1 MRRREF
7 ITLVA
12 GVAAFLPLAARAQEA
27 GRLYRLGFLVPAARR
42 SAAVDAMF
50 DEFRRNGFVEG
61 QNLAVIGS
69 FGVTNGQIADA
80 VSAVVTATPDAIVAG
95 PELYTRALQAATR
108 TIPLV
113 SISEDLVGEG
123 LVASLAK
130 PGGNITGISLLSPE
144 LDDKRQDILVDAV
157 PGIRRMAALA
167 DLSITQKR
175 HLQQQQEVA
184 RSRGVELSIF
194 SYAKADDI
202 APALDEAK
210 AWGAEAVN
218 FLASPMQLISRG
230 LIFDRMMALRL
241 PAIYQWPD
249 MAEEGGLIG
258 YGPRFTQVYKQWA
271 RQIVKILR
279 GAKLGDLPVEQPSN
293 FELIINLRTAK
304 AIGHE
309 IPAGLVLR
317 ADKVIE

>member
-1 MRRREF
+1 
-7 ITLVA
+7 
-12 GVAAFLPLAARAQEA
+12 
-27 GRLYRLGFLVPAARR
+27 
-42 SAAVDAMF
+42 MF
-50 DEFRRNGFVEG
+50 DELRLNGFVEG

-69 FGVTNGQIADA
+69 FGVTTEQIADGVAILMKA
-80 VSAVVTATPDAIVAG
+80 VPDVIVSG

-108 TIPLV
+108 TMPLL

-130 PGGNITGISLLSPE
+130 PGGNVTGISLLSPE
-144 LDDKRQDILVDAV
+144 LDDKRQDILIDAV

-167 DLSITQKR
+167 DSAITLKR

-184 RSRGVELSIF
+184 RARGVELSIF
-194 SYAKADDI
+194 TVAKPEEI

-210 AWGAEAVN
+210 ARGAEAVN
-218 FLASPMQLISRG
+218 FLATPLQLLSRG
-230 LIFDRMMALRL
+230 LIFDRIAATRI

-258 YGPRFTQVYKQWA
+258 YGPRFTQVYRQRA
-271 RQIVKILR
+271 RQITKVLR
-279 GAKLGDLPVEQPSN
+279 GAKPSDVPVEQPST
-293 FELIINLRTAK
+293 FEMVINLRTAK

-309 IPAGLVLR
+309 IPAGLLLR

>member
-12 GVAAFLPLAARAQEA
+12 GVAATLPLAARAQEA
-27 GRLYRLGFLVPAARR
+27 GRLYRLGFLVPVARK

-50 DEFRRNGFVEG
+50 DEFRRSGFVEG

-69 FGVTNGQIADA
+69 FGVTSEQIADA
-80 VSAVVTATPDAIVAG
+80 VSAVVTAAPDAIVAG

-108 TIPLV
+108 TIPLI
-113 SISEDLVGEG
+113 SISEDLVSEG
-123 LVASLAK
+123 LVVSLAK

-249 MAEEGGLIG
+249 MAEEGGLMG
-258 YGPRFTQVYKQWA
+258 YGTRLDMIYRQTA
-271 RQIVKILR
+271 RLLVK
-279 GAKLGDLPVEQPSN
+279 AFLGVKPADIPVEQPTS
-293 FELIINLRTAK
+293 FELVINLKNAK
-304 AIGHE
+304 AINFTV
-309 IPAGLVLR
+309 PPTLLAR
-317 ADKVIE
+317 ADEVIE

>member
-1 MRRREF
+1 MKRREF
-7 ITLVA
+7 VTLL
-12 GVAAFLPLAARAQEA
+12 GGAAAMWPTVARAQDG
-27 GRLYRLGFLVPAARR
+27 GRVYRLGFLIPAARG
-42 SAAVDAMF
+42 SAAVDATF
-50 DEFRRNGFVEG
+50 DELRRSGFVEG
-61 QNLAVIGS
+61 QNLAVIGR
-69 FGVTNGQIADA
+69 FGLATEQLTDA
-80 VSAVVTATPDAIVAG
+80 VSAVVTAAPDAIVAG
-95 PELYTRALQAATR
+95 PELYTRALQRATR
-108 TIPLV
+108 TVPLI

-144 LDDKRQDILVDAV
+144 LDDKRQDILIEAV

-167 DLSITQKR
+167 DSSITQKR
-175 HLQQQQEVA
+175 HLQQQQEAA

-210 AWGAEAVN
+210 ARGAEAVN
-218 FLASPMQLISRG
+218 FLASPMQLVSRG
-230 LIFDRMMALRL
+230 LIFERMMALRL

-249 MAEEGGLIG
+249 MAEEGGVIG
-258 YGPRFTQVYKQWA
+258 YGPNFLQVS
-271 RQIVKILR
+271 RQRAQQVVKVLR
-279 GAKLGDLPVEQPSN
+279 GVKPIDLPVEQPSK
-293 FELIINLRTAK
+293 FELAINLRTAK
-304 AIGHE
+304 ALGHE

>member
-7 ITLVA
+7 IGLLGAAATLPHAV
-12 GVAAFLPLAARAQEA
+12 RAQDA
-27 GRLYRLGFLVPAARR
+27 GRLYRLGFLIPAARK

-50 DEFRRNGFVEG
+50 DEFRRSGFVEG
-61 QNLAVIGS
+61 QNLVVIGR
-69 FGVTNGQIADA
+69 FGVAAEQITDA
-80 VSAVVTATPDAIVAG
+80 VSEVVAAAPDAIVAG

-108 TIPLV
+108 TVPLV

-144 LDDKRQDILVDAV
+144 LDDKRQDILIEAV

-167 DLSITQKR
+167 DSSITQKR

-210 AWGAEAVN
+210 ARGAQAVN
-218 FLASPMQLISRG
+218 FLASPMQLVSRG
-230 LIFDRMMALRL
+230 LIFERMMALGL

-249 MAEEGGLIG
+249 MAEEGGLVG
-258 YGPRFTQVYKQWA
+258 YGPGFLQVS
-271 RQIVKILR
+271 RQRAQQVVKVLR
-279 GAKLGDLPVEQPSN
+279 GVKPIDLPVEQPSK
-293 FELIINLRTAK
+293 FELAINLRTAK
-304 AIGHE
+304 ALGHE
-309 IPAGLVLR
+309 IPAGLALR
-317 ADKVIE
+317 ADRLIE